1 MVEAPYGL
9 AMRVLTRILVLLVL
23 CLLPAEALALP
34 PVWVVRGHDSTITLF
49 GSVHLLPPGVDWR
62 PPQLRQAMA
71 EADEVWFEAPMDEA
85 GLSAASDAALAHAF
99 LPEGKRL
106 SSLLS
111 PAGRERLARTAALFG
126 VPTEQFERLQPWY
139 AELMIEGAIFRKLGL
154 QGADGVEQ
162 QLWGGLS
169 PMARRVTLETPAEQI
184 ELFSGAPLEEQAAS
198 LEQTLK
204 DVSHAR
210 RDYDVLLKAWLA
222 GDVRTLDHEVVG
234 PLRQSSPGLYQR
246 VVARRNARWVKA
258 IETRMNGGSGHTV
271 IVVGMGHLVGRDG
284 VPAQLRAAG
293 YEVDG
298 PR

>member
-1 MVEAPYGL
+1 
-9 AMRVLTRILVLLVL
+9 MRATIRFIALLVL
-23 CLLPAEALALP
+23 GLAPAAAFALP
-34 PVWVVRGHDSTITLF
+34 PMWVVKNHDATVTLF

-62 PPQLRQAMA
+62 PPGLKKAMA
-71 EADEVWFEAPMDEA
+71 EADDVWFEAPMDQA
-85 GLSAASDAALAHAF
+85 GLSEASQAALAHAF
-99 LPEGKRL
+99 LPEGQKL

-126 VPTEQFERLQPWY
+126 VPIDQLEPLQPWY
-139 AELMIEGAIFRKLGL
+139 AELMIEQTLFRRLGL
-154 QGADGVEQ
+154 QGADGVEE
-162 QLWGGLS
+162 QLWGGL
-169 PMARRVTLETPAEQI
+169 PAAARRVTLETPAEQI
-184 ELFSGAPLEEQAAS
+184 EFFSGAPLEEQSAS

-204 DVSHAR
+204 DIPHAK

-222 GDVRTLDHEVVG
+222 GDVRTLDHEVVR
-234 PLRQSSPGLYQR
+234 PLRRASPGLYQR

-258 IETRMNGGSGHTV
+258 IEARMKGGEGHAV

-293 YEVDG
+293 YEVEG